1 MKGSSWLPGAAPF
14 KSDVTHQIVF
24 EGIKG
29 DTQTGDIVI
38 RFNYILLNHIRC
50 FIYLY
55 NELMNWK

>member
-1 MKGSSWLPGAAPF
+1 MKGSSWLSGAAPF

-29 DTQTGDIVI
+29 DTQTGDIVM

-50 FIYLY
+50 LFL
-55 NELMNWK
+55 